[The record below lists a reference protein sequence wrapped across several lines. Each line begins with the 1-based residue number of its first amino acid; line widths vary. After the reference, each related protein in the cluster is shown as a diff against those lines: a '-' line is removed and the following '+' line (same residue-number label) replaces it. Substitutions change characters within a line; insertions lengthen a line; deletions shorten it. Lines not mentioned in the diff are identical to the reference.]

1 MQILASCPAPRTS
14 YSLPIE
20 RAGCF
25 ALTAV
30 GTAVAAAAAAAAVRS
45 QFPQSHILSRWLHR
59 LLSFCTYTPP
69 PPALLHCCAAYQLAL
84 ACTACPSYHRPCPT
98 LTMSRMLSTCRS
110 LRMLRTLV
118 YSLQSSGKPSALL
131 ASTVSSPCSCRG
143 HSSTDTH
150 CQQARTHVGASSTH
164 TLPPACTPPA
174 LWRWNA

>member
-69 PPALLHCCAAYQLAL
+69 PPRCCTAVLHISWPLHALHAPHIIAHALL
-84 ACTACPSYHRPCPT
+84 
-98 LTMSRMLSTCRS
+98 
-110 LRMLRTLV
+110 
-118 YSLQSSGKPSALL
+118 
-131 ASTVSSPCSCRG
+131 SP
-143 HSSTDTH
+143 
-150 CQQARTHVGASSTH
+150 
-164 TLPPACTPPA
+164 
-174 LWRWNA
+174 